1 VQREHDGGS
10 LFDPSHLFVFNDGNG
25 MLFLLFTAGG
35 MSVIFGFRTDE
46 TVQYRNES
54 QLSFGEN
61 QSVVS
66 GTSNHEPYSGSDGGG
81 AE

>member
-1 VQREHDGGS
+1 MQREHDGGS

-66 GTSNHEPYSGSDGGG
+66 GTSNHEPHSGSDG
-81 AE
+81 